1 MKHGRIRR
9 RRQVHISY
17 RGRMNGTFHQRLGR
31 SAQTA
36 PVVYRALPRPL
47 RRKFWRA
54 IDRHYRESGFIHS
67 AGGATVA
74 DFVIVEVPV
83 LSEATP

>member
-47 RRKFWRA
+47 RRKFWRE
-54 IDRHYRESGFIHS
+54 IRRHYQETEFVH
-67 AGGATVA
+67 AVGGATVA
-74 DFVIVEVPV
+74 DFGIVEISA
-83 LSEATP
+83 LTETP